1 MILKK
6 IVWFILTANFINLT
20 VNFSENGR
28 VLKDP
33 IDTLTELIYEY
44 GLGGDAD
51 DIPDNG
57 TEQEDQNLKTS
68 KYLIP
73 SIFNTF
79 KRELVGLST
88 SSSSYLNFFIAEI
101 FGSQTNPP
109 PDFN

>member
-6 IVWFILTANFINLT
+6 IVWFILSANFINLT

-57 TEQEDQNLKTS
+57 TEQEDQNLKAS

-79 KRELVGLST
+79 VGEFGRFST
-88 SSSSYLNFFIAEI
+88 PSSTYFNFFIPEI
-101 FGSQTNPP
+101 IGSQTNPP